1 MCALME
7 LMFIQEDTMRVTTK
21 TPKARN
27 QSRIIAA
34 LLMAYSSLALWTG
47 TPNALAQE
55 AGSPVAQSAQTVREQ
70 GNDLVL
76 AENAPD
82 RHVVVKGDTLWG
94 ISGTFLKQPWRW
106 PEIWQ
111 LNKEQIRNP
120 HWIYPGQIV
129 YLDRSGAQPRL
140 RIGNPVTTTQV
151 SPKVYAEDNRQ
162 AISSIP
168 PRIIE
173 PFLSKPLVVEA
184 DALKNA
190 PRIVAAQEDRVV
202 VGAGNTAYATGI
214 YGDFPL
220 WQIYRP
226 GKPLVDPEN
235 GEVLGYEAFYL
246 GSAKVTRDG
255 EPTTLEIVRST
266 QEIERG
272 DRLVPAARPD
282 IINYVPHAPDKH
294 IASRVMSVY
303 GAVEEGANHSIIT
316 LSRGAVDGLE
326 VGHVLA
332 LSRAGV
338 TVQNRYEDKLENWKL
353 PDERYGLV
361 FIFRVFG
368 HVSYALVMNVSR
380 PVIVGDAAT
389 TP

>member
-1 MCALME
+1 
-7 LMFIQEDTMRVTTK
+7 MRVTTK
-21 TPKARN
+21 AQN
-27 QSRIIAA
+27 QFRIIAA
-34 LLMAYSSLALWTG
+34 LLMAYSSLTLCSGAT
-47 TPNALAQE
+47 NAWAQE
-55 AGSPVAQSAQTVREQ
+55 QPAQSAQKVQEQ
-70 GNDLVL
+70 GHVLAL

-82 RHVVVKGDTLWG
+82 RHVVVRGDTLWG
-94 ISGTFLKQPWRW
+94 IAGMFLKQPWRW

-140 RIGNPVTTTQV
+140 RIGNPVDTTTQIK
-151 SPKVYAEDNRQ
+151 PKVYAEDNRQ

-184 DALKNA
+184 DTLNSA

-214 YGDFPL
+214 YGNFPL

-246 GSAKVTRDG
+246 GSARVTRDG
-255 EPTTLEIVRST
+255 EPTTLEILRST

-282 IINYVPHAPDKH
+282 IINYVPHAPDKP
-294 IASRVMSVY
+294 IESRVMSVY
-303 GAVEEGANHSIIT
+303 GAVEEGANHSIVT
-316 LSRGAVDGLE
+316 LSRGASEGLE
-326 VGHVLA
+326 VGHVLV

-338 TVQNRYEDKLENWKL
+338 TVKNRHEDKLETWKL

-361 FIFRVFG
+361 FIFRVFD

-380 PVIVGDAAT
+380 PVIVGDTAT

>member
-1 MCALME
+1 
-7 LMFIQEDTMRVTTK
+7 MFIQEDTMRVTTK
-21 TPKARN
+21 TRN
-27 QSRIIAA
+27 KSKIIAA
-34 LLMAYSSLALWTG
+34 LFMAYSSLTLWTG
-47 TPNALAQE
+47 TMNAWAQE
-55 AGSPVAQSAQTVREQ
+55 QPTPSAPVETAREQ
-70 GNDLVL
+70 GNVLTL

-82 RHVVVKGDTLWG
+82 RHVVVRGDTLWG
-94 ISGTFLKQPWRW
+94 ISGLFLKQPWRW

-140 RIGNPVTTTQV
+140 RIGNPIDTSHTTAQI
-151 SPKVYAEDNRQ
+151 SPKVYVEDNRQ

-184 DALKNA
+184 DALNNA

-202 VGAGNTAYATGI
+202 VGAGNTAYATGL

-226 GKPLVDPEN
+226 GKSLVDPES

-255 EPTTLEIVRST
+255 DPTTLEILRST

-272 DRLVPAARPD
+272 DRLVPASRPD
-282 IINYVPHAPDKH
+282 IINYVPHAPDKQ

-303 GAVEEGANHSIIT
+303 GAVDEGANHSIIT
-316 LSRGAVDGLE
+316 LSRGATDGLE

-338 TVQNRYEDKLENWKL
+338 TVKNRHEDKEETWKL

-361 FIFRVFG
+361 FVFRVFD